1 MKLNKTHKRMMEVI
15 CFVINK
21 GQHRLFLAAC
31 QLEEAG
37 YGSLETVIDGTHVYF
52 KFKANE
58 VMRF

>member
-1 MKLNKTHKRMMEVI
+1 MMEVI